1 LSPTPSEKTRVLF
14 VEDEMDHAHLV
25 LTFFSKLPEFTVTH
39 VQDGDQALRM
49 LGEREWE
56 LLVADLNVPG
66 ADGFQV
72 MRAAKQANRHL
83 PILAVTSY
91 TQEHFWDQA
100 FRAGA
105 DQVLVKPLDQDEFLA
120 RVRSMLGTRAL
131 GTPADATER
140 TPKARSTILVVEGL
154 IGDGVMGCGGA
165 CAAAV
170 EAGTQVV
177 ILPIPVDPPRVDPGE
192 FSAGKAAARTLGL
205 TLRLAES
212 LVGDPDAMAMML
224 RRAIEE
230 LKPAAVYAPARGDR
244 HPSRAAASR
253 MAAQASDGLALVY
266 GYQTASSPSTF
277 APNRILDI
285 AGYLPLKAEALE
297 HFEESGTT
305 RKDLDP
311 ELAYAYAR
319 YWGRLKDFGE
329 VEVFEIIQEK
339 DS

>member
-1 LSPTPSEKTRVLF
+1 MTPNPPEKTRVLF
-14 VEDEMDHAHLV
+14 VEDEMDQAHLV
-25 LTFFSKLPEFTVTH
+25 LTFFSKLPDFSVTH

-49 LGEREWE
+49 LDEREWE
-56 LLVADLNVPG
+56 LLVTDLNVPG
-66 ADGFQV
+66 ADGFEV
-72 MRAAKQANRHL
+72 MRAAKQSNRHL

-105 DQVLVKPLDQDEFLA
+105 DQVLVKPLDRDEFLA
-120 RVRSMLGTRAL
+120 RVRSMLGTR
-131 GTPADATER
+131 TDAKER
-140 TPKARSTILVVEGL
+140 ASKARSTILVVEGL
-154 IGDGVMGCGGA
+154 MGDGVMGCGGA

-170 EAGTQVV
+170 EAGSQVV

-212 LVGDPDAMAMML
+212 LVGDADAMAMML

-230 LKPAAVYAPARGDR
+230 LRPAAVYAPARGDR

-253 MAAQASDGLALVY
+253 MAAQASDGRALVY

-277 APNRILDI
+277 TPKRTLDI
-285 AGYLPLKAEALE
+285 APYLPIKAEALE
-297 HFEESGTT
+297 HFAESGTT

-311 ELAYAYAR
+311 ELAHAYAR

-329 VEVFEIIQEK
+329 VEAFEIIQEK

>member
-1 LSPTPSEKTRVLF
+1 
-14 VEDEMDHAHLV
+14 MDHAHLV
-25 LTFFSKLPEFTVTH
+25 LAFLSKLPEFAVTH

-49 LGEREWE
+49 LADRDWDM
-56 LLVADLNVPG
+56 LIADLNVPG

-72 MRAAKQANRHL
+72 MRAAKQKSRHL
-83 PILAVTSY
+83 PVLAVTGY

-105 DQVLVKPLDQDEFLA
+105 DQVLVKPLDQNEFLA
-120 RVRSMLGTRAL
+120 RVRSMIGTRAE
-131 GTPADATER
+131 ATER
-140 TPKARSTILVVEGL
+140 TSTVRNTVLVVEGL
-154 IGDGVMGCGGA
+154 LGDGVMGCGGA
-165 CAAAV
+165 CAAVV
-170 EAGTQVV
+170 EGGAQVV

-192 FSAGKAAARTLGL
+192 FAAAKAAARTLGL

-230 LKPAAVYAPARGDR
+230 LKPVAVYAPARGDC

-253 MAAQASDGLALVY
+253 MAAQASDGRALVY
-266 GYQTASSPSTF
+266 GYQTASSPATF
-277 APNRILDI
+277 APRRILDI
-285 AGYLPLKAEALE
+285 SGHLPLKAEALG
-297 HFEESGTT
+297 HFAECGTT
-305 RKDLDP
+305 RDDLDP
-311 ELAYAYAR
+311 ELAYAYAK

-329 VEVFEIIQEK
+329 VEVFEIIRER

>member
-1 LSPTPSEKTRVLF
+1 MTPNPSEKIRVLL
-14 VEDEMDHAHLV
+14 VEDEMDHAMV
-25 LTFFSKLPEFTVTH
+25 VQAFFAKLPEFAVTH

-49 LGEREWE
+49 IAERDWE
-56 LLVADLNVPG
+56 ILVADLNLPG
-66 ADGFQV
+66 ADGFEV
-72 MRAAKQANRHL
+72 MRAAKRKSRHL

-91 TQEHFWDQA
+91 TQEHYWDQA
-100 FRAGA
+100 FRSGA
-105 DQVLVKPLDQDEFLA
+105 DQVLVKPLDRDEFLG
-120 RVRSMLGTRAL
+120 RIRSMIGTAAV
-131 GTPADATER
+131 PEHATKETR
-140 TPKARSTILVVEGL
+140 HTVLVIEGL
-154 IGDGVMGCGGA
+154 MGDGIMGCGGA

-170 EAGTQVV
+170 VGGAQVV

-192 FSAGKAAARTLGL
+192 FAAGKAAARRLGL

-212 LVGDPDAMAMML
+212 LVGDPEAMSIML
-224 RRAIEE
+224 ARAIQE
-230 LKPAAVYAPARGDR
+230 LRPSAVYAPARGDR

-253 MAAQASDGLALVY
+253 MTAQAAHGRVLVY

-277 APNRILDI
+277 APGRVLDV
-285 AGYLPLKAEALE
+285 APYMPAKVEALGE
-297 HFEESGTT
+297 FAGSGSV

-311 ELAYAYAR
+311 ELARAYAR

>member
-1 LSPTPSEKTRVLF
+1 
-14 VEDEMDHAHLV
+14 MDHAHLV
-25 LTFFSKLPEFTVTH
+25 LTFFAKFPEFAVTH

-49 LGEREWE
+49 LADRDWDM
-56 LLVADLNVPG
+56 LVADLNVPG

-72 MRAAKQANRHL
+72 MRAAKQSNRHL
-83 PILAVTSY
+83 PTLAVTSY

-105 DQVLVKPLDQDEFLA
+105 DQVLVKPLHQDEFLA
-120 RVRSMLGTRAL
+120 RVRSMLGTRA
-131 GTPADATER
+131 GATER
-140 TPKARSTILVVEGL
+140 APQARNTVLVVEGL
-154 IGDGVMGCGGA
+154 MGDGIMGCGGA

-170 EAGTQVV
+170 EAGAQVV

-230 LKPAAVYAPARGDR
+230 LKPAAVYAPARGDG
-244 HPSRAAASR
+244 HPSREAASR
-253 MAAQASDGLALVY
+253 MAAQASDGRVLVY

-277 APNRILDI
+277 VPRRILDI
-285 AGYLPLKAEALE
+285 AAYLPLKTKALE
-297 HFEESGTT
+297 HFAESGTT